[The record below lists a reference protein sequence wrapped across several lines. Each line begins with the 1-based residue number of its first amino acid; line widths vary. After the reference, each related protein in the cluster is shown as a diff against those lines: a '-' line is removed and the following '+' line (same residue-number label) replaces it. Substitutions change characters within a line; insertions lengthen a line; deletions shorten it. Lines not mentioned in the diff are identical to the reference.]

1 MGTARGRVRFTTVLA
16 ALFLV
21 TSGCSS
27 SSLPEPPPGRA
38 ASAATGAPAASV
50 APPPAAASATT
61 GVPAAP
67 LPAAARSSR
76 LVVTADALWAGHAA
90 SKTVS
95 KLALPAGTRVWQT
108 AVGCEPGTLASSGP
122 RLYAACV
129 DTGEVV
135 LLDASTGAIVRRAR
149 VGHGAFGLLLAGP
162 RLYVTLE
169 HDDELV
175 ALRPDT
181 LAVEARAKTGR
192 EPRGLALRSG
202 VLYVVHYLDAS
213 VMAFELGS
221 LRPSGS
227 GSVGPRSVFAE
238 SLTPS
243 PQADRLYVPHQRQ
256 NTDNFDRK
264 FNNTVFPLVTP
275 LEASSLSPIRRE
287 ELALDSVDTPVGLPI
302 ASVIDPSG
310 SRLYVANALS
320 SDVSVVDLASGF
332 RLAHVLVGDHPREI
346 ALSPDGALLY
356 TLNVVSDDV
365 SVVDTASEQ
374 VVKTLPLA
382 TDPRPRLE
390 KQGQRLFMV
399 SRPETLSRDRW
410 ITCASCHL
418 DGGNDGQVW
427 LGEPFGPRNTPILR
441 GIKGTQP
448 FHWSGDFPRIQDANP
463 FIQGQLGGTGI
474 SDGELEALAAFIESL
489 TPLASARR
497 TADGTLTPDA
507 VRGAAVFRGADCVRC
522 HVAPLMTDRQ
532 LRDVG
537 TGDPFY
543 DAPGGGGKLAEKRGG
558 AYKTPPLR
566 ELWLT
571 APYLHDGRAK
581 TLRDVLT
588 TFNKD
593 DHHGTTSGLSEGDLN
608 DLEAFLLSLPLT
620 EGDRRQ
626 LGTP

>member
-1 MGTARGRVRFTTVLA
+1 MA
-16 ALFLV
+16 
-21 TSGCSS
+21 
-27 SSLPEPPPGRA
+27 
-38 ASAATGAPAASV
+38 APA
-50 APPPAAASATT
+50 PSA
-61 GVPAAP
+61 AAP

-95 KLALPAGTRVWQT
+95 RLALPTGTRVWQT
-108 AVGCEPGTLASSGP
+108 AVGCEPATLASSGP
-122 RLYAACV
+122 LLYAACV
-129 DTGEVV
+129 DTGEV
-135 LLDASTGAIVRRAR
+135 LMLDASSGAVVRRAR

-162 RLYVTLE
+162 RLYATLE

-221 LRPSGS
+221 LRPSGT

-243 PQADRLYVPHQRQ
+243 PRADRLYVPHQRQ
-256 NTDNFDRK
+256 NTDTFDRK
-264 FNNTVFPLVTP
+264 FNNTVFPLVTS

-310 SRLYVANALS
+310 SRLYVANAVS
-320 SDVSVVDLASGF
+320 SDVSVVDLASSF
-332 RLAHVLVGDHPREI
+332 RLAHVLVGDHPREL

-356 TLNVVSDDV
+356 TLNVVSDDL
-365 SVVDTASEQ
+365 SVVDAASAQ

-410 ITCASCHL
+410 MTCASCHL

-474 SDGELEALAAFIESL
+474 SDGELDALAAFIESL

-497 TADGTLTPDA
+497 AADGTLAAEA
-507 VRGAAVFRGADCVRC
+507 VRGAAVFRRADCVRC
-522 HVAPLMTDRQ
+522 HVTPLMTDRQ

-543 DAPGGGGKLAEKRGG
+543 DTPGGGGKVAEKRGG

-581 TLRDVLT
+581 SLREVLT

-593 DHHGTTSGLSEGDLN
+593 DRHGKTSGLSEGDLK

-620 EGDRRQ
+620 DGDRPQ